1 MKRGILGMGIVSG
14 LLFGACAVAAALG
27 ACSSS
32 STTSTGGNTSDAG
45 AVACTDTKS
54 LQVLFAPMYSA
65 FVTDS
70 NMHVFQ
76 VPAITQGVMGT
87 ATWSASDSSAVS
99 FTPDPTT
106 GGTMITVLKAGPPVT
121 ITAQIGAACGTSV
134 LTVSPATEA
143 DWQNGNARYNNGVP
157 VYPGCVGAKVAPLL
171 VDSGYKLPPPP
182 EAGCPDAGPAC
193 TGCHGD
199 NPTGGFFSGVQHTPE
214 QTGGFSDQ
222 ALVGIFHDGTDPT
235 YDTSYLPY
243 EYWHAFH
250 TWTDIATPEQQK
262 GIITYLRALKPVED
276 MGGVNFGQLQD
287 SGIAQ

>member
-1 MKRGILGMGIVSG
+1 
-14 LLFGACAVAAALG
+14 
-27 ACSSS
+27 
-32 STTSTGGNTSDAG
+32 
-45 AVACTDTKS
+45 
-54 LQVLFAPMYSA
+54 
-65 FVTDS
+65 
-70 NMHVFQ
+70 
-76 VPAITQGVMGT
+76 
-87 ATWSASDSSAVS
+87 
-99 FTPDPTT
+99 
-106 GGTMITVLKAGPPVT
+106 MITILKAGPPVT
-121 ITAQIGAACGTSV
+121 ITAQIGGACGTSV

-157 VYPGCVGAKVAPLL
+157 VYPGCVGEKVAPLL
-171 VDSGYKLPPPP
+171 VDSGYRLPPPP

-214 QTGGFSDQ
+214 QTGGFSDD
-222 ALVGIFHDGTDPT
+222 ALTAIFHDGVDPT

-262 GIITYLRALKPVED
+262 GMRTYLRALKPVQD